1 MRFEASRIGK
11 ELVMEEIV
19 TDRLVIRRFKPN
31 DWQDLYEYLS
41 DEEVVKFEPY
51 DVFSENQAIEEAMRR
66 SQDES
71 FYAVCLKEKVKVK
84 ERDGNQDQD
93 HLKLIGNLYFAK
105 GEFNTW
111 EFGYVFNSK
120 YQGLGYATE
129 SAKALLEHAFMHLG
143 ARRILA
149 HCSPKNDSS
158 WKLLERLHM
167 RREGLFLQNVYFKT
181 DHNDEPIWL
190 DSYQYA
196 LLKTEWR
203 S

>member
-1 MRFEASRIGK
+1 
-11 ELVMEEIV
+11 MENKPIS
-19 TDRLVIRRFKPN
+19 TDRLIIRRFKPN

-51 DVFSENQAIEEAMRR
+51 DVFLENQAIEEAMRR

-71 FYAVCLKEKVKVK
+71 FYAVCLKEKVK
-84 ERDGNQDQD
+84 ERDGEEDQD
-93 HLKLIGNLYFAK
+93 HLKLIGNLYLAK
-105 GEFNTW
+105 GEFDTW
-111 EFGYVFNSK
+111 ELGYVFNSK

-129 SAKALLEHAFMHLG
+129 SARALVEYAFTNLG

-149 HCSPKNDSS
+149 HCSPKNDFS
-158 WKLLERLHM
+158 WKLLERLQM
-167 RREGLFLQNVYFKT
+167 RREGLFLENVYFKR
-181 DHNDEPIWL
+181 DDNEMPIWL

-196 LLKTEWR
+196 ILKTEWH

>member
-1 MRFEASRIGK
+1 MK
-11 ELVMEEIV
+11 EIL
-19 TDRLVIRRFKPN
+19 TDRLVIRTFKPN

-51 DVFSENQAIEEAMRR
+51 DVFSENQAIEEATRR
-66 SQDES
+66 SQDKS
-71 FYAVCLKEKVKVK
+71 FYAVCLKE
-84 ERDGNQDQD
+84 QD

-105 GEFNTW
+105 GEFDTW
-111 EFGYVFNSK
+111 ELGYVFNSK
-120 YQGLGYATE
+120 YQGQGYATE
-129 SAKALLEHAFMHLG
+129 SAKALLEYAFTHLG

-149 HCSPKNDSS
+149 HCSPQNASS

-167 RREGLFLQNVYFKT
+167 RREGVFLQNIYFKR

-196 LLKTEWR
+196 ILKTEWC